1 MEWMHAGYSEGVK
14 TVFLMSFQSLSESA
28 TTMLSILA
36 LLAPDDI
43 PESIFITESFTE
55 SASLP
60 SRLQFCEDEYEVSE
74 IVEELVGLALV
85 SFNAV
90 TDRISVHRLVQSEM
104 RFYIRE
110 NIQSA
115 FDDASLLLFQ
125 EFPSQIH
132 GRSFRACFLQCEL
145 LIQHLYSLRDHLSS
159 PAVLGNSLQPSVQLC
174 RVMCDAAYYLVEKGA
189 TKELENTI
197 SVAMDAFR
205 STNLI
210 ETDALAYAHLCNS
223 AGLEREMSGDF
234 DSAKMFLETS
244 RDIRCRELP
253 LGHEDIWVVMNNL
266 GNLSLSIGRP
276 DEALRYHLIC
286 KDTVNT
292 AVAGNLSININNI
305 ARAYTALG
313 RFSDALDHLNKSK
326 AGVEPSFRNYYYW
339 AGNLYLAQGN
349 LEEATAMYKRGQ
361 EALSAGGEVLS
372 PDMATCLYKLAVIQL
387 RQYHIHKKEDFLSNS
402 VEMFQEAITIMELR
416 KVADCEIAR
425 ASYMLSLSL
434 SIRGS
439 DQEESRTWHE
449 KAEKIRRKLQ
459 GDRYCADAHSEWTYD
474 ALVES
479 WVR

>member
-1 MEWMHAGYSEGVK
+1 M
-14 TVFLMSFQSLSESA
+14 
-28 TTMLSILA
+28 
-36 LLAPDDI
+36 
-43 PESIFITESFTE
+43 
-55 SASLP
+55 
-60 SRLQFCEDEYEVSE
+60 
-74 IVEELVGLALV
+74 EELVGLALV

-326 AGVEPSFRNYYYW
+326 AGVEPSFR
-339 AGNLYLAQGN
+339 
-349 LEEATAMYKRGQ
+349 
-361 EALSAGGEVLS
+361 
-372 PDMATCLYKLAVIQL
+372 
-387 RQYHIHKKEDFLSNS
+387 
-402 VEMFQEAITIMELR
+402 
-416 KVADCEIAR
+416 
-425 ASYMLSLSL
+425 
-434 SIRGS
+434 
-439 DQEESRTWHE
+439 
-449 KAEKIRRKLQ
+449 
-459 GDRYCADAHSEWTYD
+459 
-474 ALVES
+474 
-479 WVR
+479 